1 MSDRDE
7 REALAYGLG
16 PERAS
21 TLPQLRCR
29 TEFSFRQAFGPVA
42 RVAEAAKAAGASAA
56 GIVDGSTWGHVRWA
70 KAAAKAGIKPLFG
83 TELTVPLPDGRKPQA
98 WALAED
104 TRGFYRFSTAL
115 RRRECDAAAILRE
128 SSGVIRFAGTGL
140 TDPELFDYIDLNP
153 SSPMEQRAA
162 VRLHKATGKPLVV
175 TSANSYPTRGD
186 YDAFVSIGGREATT
200 PQHLLTEQE
209 LRAHIRVLDD
219 NLWAQAVRNTH
230 EVAERCAGA
239 LPTAPIIQVAGDLR
253 ALAAAGKHRRLSLG
267 HLPAWPEHYEA
278 RLHRELEAIEAKDF
292 NSYFIVVSDLID
304 WAKQRM
310 LVGPGRGSSAG
321 SLLCYLL
328 GITEVDPIPHGLL
341 FERFIDL
348 TRKDLPDID
357 IDFSDVKR
365 EQCFDYLAD
374 KYGRS
379 NVARIG
385 NVNTLKPRSVMAE
398 VCKRFGIPDKERFDL
413 LNVLIEYSSGDSR
426 YGKGL
431 EDTLHNT
438 DTGRRFM
445 QKYPNAIVMSEVENH
460 AWHTGVHAAGV
471 IVCNVPVDEY
481 CTVGEDGVAHI
492 DKPDSEYLNLLKID
506 ALGLRTLGIIEDAGV
521 TTSDELY
528 ALKLDDPAVLEIFN
542 QRKYTGIFQF
552 EGQSQ
557 RTISAQVHVDDF
569 RTVDHLTALARPGPL
584 GGGATGKYIAR
595 KAGLEP
601 VTYTHPSLEE
611 LLGDTYGVVL
621 YQEQVM
627 RIVRDIGKFSWDET
641 TVIRKAMSGRKGKE
655 FFDQQGAK
663 FIAGAAQDGIDAAKA
678 QEIWNEI
685 CNFGAWGMNKSHT
698 CAYAVISYWCA
709 WMKAYHP
716 LEYAAAC
723 LRSAKDDDQTME
735 ILREMAREGVDYV
748 AFDPELS
755 EVNWAVR
762 EGQLMGGFTNLV
774 GFGPAK
780 AVAAVEARRLGKTDD
795 KLRARIAAA
804 HVKFSDLYP
813 ISHTYAAL
821 YADPEAHGCRAGSVI
836 YTADRLPETGSV
848 LFIGKIAKKEL
859 RDENET
865 VRVARRDGRRLT
877 GQTLFADFFLKDD
890 TGIPMICRIDRFSY
904 EPLGRIAM
912 ERLVAEQDVL
922 LVRGKKI
929 PNFGMIKIERIK
941 VLNRE
946 ELLQ

>member
-1 MSDRDE
+1 M
-7 REALAYGLG
+7 
-16 PERAS
+16 

-29 TEFSFRQAFGPVA
+29 TEFSFRQAFGPVP
-42 RVAEAAKAAGASAA
+42 RVAAAVKALGAPAA
-56 GIVDGSTWGHVRWA
+56 GIVDGGTWGHVRWA
-70 KAAAKAGIKPLFG
+70 KAAAAQGFKPLFG
-83 TELTVPLPDGRKPQA
+83 TEFSVTLPDGRKPQA

-104 TRGFYRFSTAL
+104 TRAFYRWSTAL
-115 RRRECDAAAILRE
+115 RQKDSDAVALLRE
-128 SSGVIRFAGTGL
+128 SKGVIRFAGAAL
-140 TDPELFDYIDLNP
+140 TDPDTFDYIDLNP
-153 SSPMEQRAA
+153 ASPIAQRVSLALA
-162 VRLHKATGKPLVV
+162 RNTGKPLVLS
-175 TSANSYPTRGD
+175 SANFYPQPSD
-186 YDAFVSIGGREATT
+186 YAAFMSIGGREATT
-200 PQHLLTEQE
+200 PQHILSDQE
-209 LRAHIRVLDD
+209 LRAALKILDD
-219 NLWAQAVRNTH
+219 DAWERAVRNTH

-239 LPTAPIIQVAGDLR
+239 LPTAPLIHVDGDLR
-253 ALAAAGKHRRLSLG
+253 ALAEEGRQRRLKLG
-267 HLPAWPEHYEA
+267 HLPAWPQEYED
-278 RLHRELEAIEAKDF
+278 RLQRELTAIEQKNF
-292 NSYFIVVSDLID
+292 ESYFIVVADLIA
-304 WAKQRM
+304 WAKERM

-357 IDFSDVKR
+357 IDFSDTKR
-365 EQCFDYLAD
+365 DQCFDYLAE
-374 KYGRS
+374 KYGRQC
-379 NVARIG
+379 VARIG

-431 EDTLHNT
+431 EDTLNNT
-438 DTGRRFM
+438 DIGRRFM
-445 QKYPNAIVMSEVENH
+445 ERNPKAVVMSEVENH

-471 IVCNVPVDEY
+471 IVCNVRVDEF
-481 CTVGEDGVAHI
+481 CTIGPDGVAQL

-506 ALGLRTLGIIEDAGV
+506 ALGLRTLGVIEDSGV
-521 TTSDELY
+521 TNADDLY
-528 ALKLDDPAVLEIFN
+528 ALKLDDPKVLDIFN

-557 RTISAQVHVDDF
+557 RSISAQVLVDSF

-595 KAGLEP
+595 KAGVES
-601 VTYTHPSLEE
+601 VTYTHPALEE
-611 LLGDTYGVVL
+611 LLADTYGVVL

-655 FFDQQGAK
+655 YFDQQGEK
-663 FIAGAAQDGIDAAKA
+663 FIAGAAQDNIDERTAKD
-678 QEIWNEI
+678 IWNEI

-735 ILREMAREGVDYV
+735 ILREMAREGVNYV
-748 AFDPELS
+748 AFDSDLS
-755 EVNWAVR
+755 DINWSVQD
-762 EGQLMGGFTNLV
+762 GKLVGGYMNLV

-780 AVAAVEARRLGKTDD
+780 AVAAVEARRLGKVDD
-795 KLRARIAAA
+795 KLQKRIAEA
-804 HVKFSDLYP
+804 HVKFNDLYP
-813 ISHTYAAL
+813 ISHNYAAW
-821 YADPEAHGCRAGSVI
+821 YADPVAHGCRIGSVI
-836 YTADRLPETGSV
+836 YTADKLPDGADV

-865 VRVARRDGRRLT
+865 VRVARRDGRKLS

-890 TGIPMICRIDRFSY
+890 TGIPIICRIDRFKY
-904 EPLGRIAM
+904 EPLGRVAM

-922 LVRGKKI
+922 LVRGRKI
-929 PNFGMIKIERIK
+929 PGFGMIKVERVK

-946 ELLQ
+946 EALSESTPGTTLVGQAA

>member
-1 MSDRDE
+1 MS
-7 REALAYGLG
+7 
-16 PERAS
+16 
-21 TLPQLRCR
+21 LPQLRCR
-29 TEFSFRQAFGPVA
+29 TEFSFRQAFGPVP
-42 RVAEAAKAAGASAA
+42 RVAAAVKALGAPAA
-56 GIVDGSTWGHVRWA
+56 GIVDGGTWGHVRWA
-70 KAAAKAGIKPLFG
+70 KAAAAQEFKPLFG
-83 TELTVPLPDGRKPQA
+83 TEFAVAMPDGRKPLA

-104 TRGFYRFSTAL
+104 TKGFYRWSTAL
-115 RRRECDAAAILRE
+115 RKPGVDPQQLLREC
-128 SSGVIRFAGTGL
+128 SGVVRFAGEAL
-140 TDPELFDYIDLNP
+140 TDPDTFDYIDLNP
-153 SSPMEQRAA
+153 TSPLAQRAA
-162 VRLHKATGKPLVV
+162 LRLHKATGKPLVV
-175 TSANSYPTRGD
+175 TSDNAYPRPED
-186 YDAFVSIGGREATT
+186 YAPFMAIGGRDAATA
-200 PQHLLTEQE
+200 QHILTEQE
-209 LRAHIRVLDD
+209 LRQKLRVLDD
-219 NLWAQAVRNTH
+219 AAWAQAVKNTH

-253 ALAAAGKHRRLSLG
+253 ALAEEGRQRRLRLG
-267 HLPAWPEHYEA
+267 HLPDWPQLYED
-278 RLHRELEAIEAKDF
+278 RLQRELAAIEQKNF
-292 NSYFIVVSDLID
+292 QSYFIVVSDLID

-365 EQCFDYLAD
+365 DQCFEYLAD
-374 KYGRS
+374 KYGHH

-431 EDTLHNT
+431 EDTLNNT

-445 QKYPNAIVMSEVENH
+445 ERNPKAVVMSEVENH

-481 CTVGEDGVAHI
+481 CTVGPDGVAHI

-506 ALGLRTLGIIEDAGV
+506 ALGLRTLGIIEDTGCV
-521 TTSDELY
+521 TAEQLY
-528 ALKLDDPAVLEIFN
+528 ALKLDDPKVLEVFN
-542 QRKYTGIFQF
+542 QKKYTGIFQF

-557 RTISAQVHVDDF
+557 RTISAQVHVDNF

-595 KAGLEP
+595 KAGQEP
-601 VTYTHPSLEE
+601 VTYTHPALEE
-611 LLGDTYGVVL
+611 LLHDTYGVVL

-655 FFDQQGAK
+655 FFDRQGEK
-663 FIAGAAQDGIDAAKA
+663 FIQGAAQDGIDEATAHD
-678 QEIWNEI
+678 IWNEI

-735 ILREMAREGVDYV
+735 ILREMAAEGVEYT

-755 EVNWAVR
+755 EVNWAVKDGR
-762 EGQLMGGFTNLV
+762 LVGGFMNLV

-780 AVAAVEARRLGKTDD
+780 AVAAVEARRLGTTDD
-795 KLRARIAAA
+795 KLRKRIAEA

-813 ISHTYAAL
+813 ISRTYADW
-821 YADPEAHGCRAGSVI
+821 YADPVAHGCRIGSRI
-836 YTADRLPETGSV
+836 YTADKLPDGADV

-865 VRVARRDGRRLT
+865 VRVARRDGKKLS

-890 TGIPMICRIDRFSY
+890 TGIPIICRIDRFKY

-922 LVRGKKI
+922 LVRGRKI
-929 PNFGMIKIERIK
+929 PNFAMIKVERVK

-946 ELLQ
+946 EPLNESTTRTTAVGQAA

>member
-1 MSDRDE
+1 M
-7 REALAYGLG
+7 
-16 PERAS
+16 
-21 TLPQLRCR
+21 TIPQLRVR
-29 TEFSFRQAFGPVA
+29 TEFSFRQTFGPVA
-42 RVAEAAKAAGASAA
+42 RVAAAIKALGAPAA
-56 GIVDGSTWGHVRWA
+56 GIVDGGTWGHVRWA
-70 KAAAKAGIKPLFG
+70 KAAAAQEFKPLFG
-83 TELTVPLPDGRKPQA
+83 TEFSVTLPDGRKPQA

-104 TRGFYRFSTAL
+104 TRAFYRFSTAL
-115 RRRECDAAAILRE
+115 RAKDSDPLALLRE
-128 SSGVIRFAGTGL
+128 NKGVVRFAGAAL
-140 TDPELFDYIDLNP
+140 TDPDTFDYVDINP
-153 SSPMEQRAA
+153 ASPVTQRFALA
-162 VRLHKATGKPLVV
+162 LARRTGKPLVLS
-175 TSANSYPTRGD
+175 SANFYPQPTD
-186 YDAFVSIGGREATT
+186 YAAFMSIGGREATT
-200 PQHLLTEQE
+200 PQHILSEQE
-209 LRAHIRVLDD
+209 LRAALRVLDD
-219 NLWAQAVRNTH
+219 DAWAAAVRNTH

-239 LPTAPIIQVAGDLR
+239 LPTAPIIHVEGDLR
-253 ALAAAGKHRRLSLG
+253 ALAEVGRQRRLALG
-267 HLPAWPEHYEA
+267 HLSSWPQEYED
-278 RLHRELEAIEAKDF
+278 RLQRELTAIEAKAF
-292 NSYFIVVSDLID
+292 ESYFIVVADLIA
-304 WAKQRM
+304 WAKERM

-365 EQCFDYLAD
+365 DECFDYLAA

-379 NVARIG
+379 CVARIG

-398 VCKRFGIPDKERFDL
+398 VCKRFGIPDKERFEL

-431 EDTLHNT
+431 EDTLNNT
-438 DTGRRFM
+438 DIGRRFM
-445 QKYPNAIVMSEVENH
+445 ERNPKAVVMSEVENH

-471 IVCNVPVDEY
+471 IVCNVPVDEF
-481 CTVGEDGVAHI
+481 CTIGPDGVAQL

-506 ALGLRTLGIIEDAGV
+506 ALGLRTLGIIEDTHCV
-521 TTSDELY
+521 TAEELY
-528 ALKLDDPAVLEIFN
+528 GLKLDDPKVLEVFN

-595 KAGLEP
+595 KAGQEP
-601 VTYTHPSLEE
+601 VTYTHPALEE
-611 LLGDTYGVVL
+611 LLADTYGVVL

-655 FFDQQGAK
+655 YFDQQGAK
-663 FIAGAAQDGIDAAKA
+663 FIAGAAQDNIDGETA
-678 QEIWNEI
+678 QDIWNEI

-735 ILREMAREGVDYV
+735 ILREMAREGVDYTP
-748 AFDPELS
+748 FDPDLS
-755 EVNWAVR
+755 DINWSVQNGR
-762 EGQLMGGFTNLV
+762 LIGGYMNLV

-795 KLRARIAAA
+795 KLRQRIAEA

-813 ISHTYAAL
+813 ISHNYAAW
-821 YADPEAHGCRAGSVI
+821 YKDPVAHGCRVGSVI
-836 YTADRLPETGSV
+836 YTADKLPDGADV

-865 VRVARRDGRRLT
+865 VRVARRDGRKLS

-890 TGIPMICRIDRFSY
+890 TGIPIICRVDRFKY

-941 VLNRE
+941 VLNRQE
-946 ELLQ
+946 DLSESTPRTTLVGSSA

>member
-1 MSDRDE
+1 MN
-7 REALAYGLG
+7 AG
-16 PERAS
+16 
-21 TLPQLRCR
+21 LPQLRVR
-29 TEFSFRQAFGPVA
+29 TEFTFRQAFGPVA
-42 RVAEAAKAAGASAA
+42 RVAAAVQSLGAPAA

-70 KAAAKAGIKPLFG
+70 KAAAAHGFKPLFG
-83 TELTVPLPDGRKPQA
+83 TELTVAFPDGRKPQA

-104 TRGFYRFSTAL
+104 TRAFYRFSTAL
-115 RRRECDAAAILRE
+115 RRPEADVVGLLHEAR
-128 SSGVIRFAGTGL
+128 GVVRFAGDAL
-140 TDPELFDYIDLNP
+140 TDPDTFDYIDLNP
-153 SSPMEQRAA
+153 ASPLAQRSA
-162 VRLHKATGKPLVV
+162 VALHKRTNKPLVL
-175 TSANSYPTRGD
+175 TSANSYPRPED
-186 YDAFVSIGGREATT
+186 YAAFMAIGGREATT
-200 PQHLLTEQE
+200 PQHLLSEQE
-209 LRAHIRVLDD
+209 LRRHVRVLDD
-219 NLWAQAVRNTH
+219 AAWAQAVKNTH

-239 LPTAPIIQVAGDLR
+239 LLTAPIIHIAGESAFR
-253 ALAAAGKHRRLSLG
+253 TLAEEGRQRRLRLG
-267 HLPAWPEHYEA
+267 HLSAWTQEYED
-278 RLHRELEAIEAKDF
+278 RLQRELAAIEQKHF
-292 NSYFIVVSDLID
+292 ESYFIVVSDLID
-304 WAKQRM
+304 WAKARM

-357 IDFSDVKR
+357 IDFSDTKR
-365 EQCFDYLAD
+365 DQCFDYLAA
-374 KYGRS
+374 KYGREC
-379 NVARIG
+379 VARIG

-431 EDTLHNT
+431 EDTLNNT
-438 DTGRRFM
+438 DTGKKFM
-445 QKYPNAIVMSEVENH
+445 ARHPKAVVMSEVENH

-471 IVCNVPVDEY
+471 IVCNVRVDEF
-481 CTVGEDGVAHI
+481 CTVGADGVAHI

-506 ALGLRTLGIIEDAGV
+506 ALGLRTLGVIEDSGV
-521 TTSDELY
+521 VTARELY
-528 ALKLDDPAVLEIFN
+528 ALKLDDPKVLDIFN

-595 KAGLEP
+595 KAGQEP
-601 VTYTHPSLEE
+601 VTYTHPALEE
-611 LLGDTYGVVL
+611 LLHDTYGVVL

-655 FFDQQGAK
+655 FFDRQGEK
-663 FIAGAAQDGIDAAKA
+663 FIAGAAQDGIDPRTA

-723 LRSAKDDDQTME
+723 LRSAKDDDQTVE
-735 ILREMAREGVDYV
+735 ILREMAHEGVNYTP
-748 AFDPELS
+748 FDPELS
-755 EVNWAVR
+755 DVNWSVR
-762 EGQLMGGFTNLV
+762 EGRLLGGYMNLV

-780 AVAAVEARRLGKTDD
+780 AVAAVEARRLGRVDA
-795 KLRARIAAA
+795 KLRDRIAAA
-804 HVKFSDLYP
+804 HVKFADLYP
-813 ISHTYAAL
+813 ITRTYAAW
-821 YADPEAHGCRAGSVI
+821 YADPEAHGCRVGSEI
-836 YTADRLPETGSV
+836 YTADKLPDGV
-848 LFIGKIAKKEL
+848 DILFIGKLAKKEL

-865 VRVARRDGRRLT
+865 VRVARREGRRLQ

-890 TGIPMICRIDRFSY
+890 TGIPIICRVDRFKY
-904 EPLGRIAM
+904 EPLGRVAM
-912 ERLVAEQDVL
+912 ERLVAEQDVV

-929 PNFGMIKIERIK
+929 PNFGMIKVERMK
-941 VLNRE
+941 VLNRQE
-946 ELLQ
+946 TLNESTPGTALVGQAA

>member
-1 MSDRDE
+1 M
-7 REALAYGLG
+7 
-16 PERAS
+16 

-29 TEFSFRQAFGPVA
+29 TEFSFRQAFGPVP
-42 RVAEAAKAAGASAA
+42 RVAAAVQSLGAPAA

-70 KAAAKAGIKPLFG
+70 KAAEKAGFKPLFG

-104 TRGFYRFSTAL
+104 TRAFYRWSTAL
-115 RRRECDAAAILRE
+115 RAKDADPLALLRAAPGVVRF
-128 SSGVIRFAGTGL
+128 SGPGL
-140 TDPELFDYIDLNP
+140 TDPDLFDYVDLNP
-153 SSPMEQRAA
+153 NSPVEQRAA
-162 VRLHKATGKPLVV
+162 IALARRTGKPLVI
-175 TSANSYPTRGD
+175 TSANSYPRRED
-186 YDAFVSIGGREATT
+186 YDAFMAIGGREATT
-200 PQHLLTEQE
+200 PQWLLTEAE
-209 LRAHIRVLDD
+209 LRQHIRGLDEAA
-219 NLWAQAVRNTH
+219 WAQAVRNTH

-239 LPTAPIIQVAGDLR
+239 LPTAPIIRVAGDLR
-253 ALAAAGKHRRLSLG
+253 ALAEEGRLRRLALG
-267 HLPAWPEHYEA
+267 HLPDWPEHYAA
-278 RLHRELEAIEAKDF
+278 RLERELVAIEQKAF
-292 NSYFIVVSDLID
+292 ESYFIVVADLIA

-365 EQCFDYLAD
+365 DQVFDYLAD
-374 KYGRS
+374 KYGR
-379 NVARIG
+379 NCVARIG

-398 VCKRFGIPDKERFDL
+398 VCKRFGIPDKDRFDL

-431 EDTLHNT
+431 EDTLNNT
-438 DTGRRFM
+438 DTGKKFM
-445 QKYPNAIVMSEVENH
+445 QRYPKAVIMSEVENH

-471 IVCNVPVDEY
+471 IVCNVPVDEF
-481 CTVGEDGVAHI
+481 CTIGPDGVAHI

-506 ALGLRTLGIIEDAGV
+506 ALGLRTLGVIEDSGV
-521 TTSDELY
+521 VTAEQLY
-528 ALKLDDPAVLEIFN
+528 ALKLDDPAVLDVFN

-557 RTISAQVHVDDF
+557 RTISAQVHVDNF

-595 KAGLEP
+595 KAGQEP
-601 VTYTHPSLEE
+601 VEFTHPALEE
-611 LLGDTYGVVL
+611 LLADTYGVVL

-627 RIVRDIGKFSWDET
+627 RIVRDLGKFSWDET

-663 FIAGAAQDGIDAAKA
+663 FIAGAAQDGIDEGTAH
-678 QEIWNEI
+678 EIWNEI

-735 ILREMAREGVDYV
+735 ILREMAAEGIEYV

-755 EVNWAVR
+755 DVNWAVR
-762 EGQLMGGFTNLV
+762 EGRLVGGYLNLV

-780 AVAAVEARRLGKTDD
+780 AVAAVEARRLGKVDD
-795 KLRARIAAA
+795 KLKKRIAEA
-804 HVKFSDLYP
+804 HVKFGDLYP
-813 ISHTYAAL
+813 ISRQYADW
-821 YADPEAHGCRAGSVI
+821 YADPVAHGCRVGSVI
-836 YTADRLPETGSV
+836 YKADAMPDRGDI
-848 LFIGKIAKKEL
+848 LFIGKVVKKEL

-877 GQTLFADFFLKDD
+877 GPTIFADFFCKDD
-890 TGIPMICRIDRFSY
+890 TGIPIICRVDRKDF

-912 ERLVAEQDVL
+912 ERLVAEQDVI
-922 LVRGKKI
+922 LVRGRKI
-929 PNFGMIKIERIK
+929 PNFGMIKVERMK

-946 ELLQ
+946 ESLREEA

>member
-1 MSDRDE
+1 M
-7 REALAYGLG
+7 
-16 PERAS
+16 
-21 TLPQLRCR
+21 TFPQLRVR
-29 TEFSFRQAFGPVA
+29 TEFSFRAAFGPVP
-42 RVAEAAKAAGASAA
+42 RVAAAVAELGAPAA
-56 GIVDGSTWGHVRWA
+56 GIVDGGTWGHVRWA
-70 KAAAKAGIKPLFG
+70 KAASAAGFKPLFG
-83 TELTVPLPDGRKPQA
+83 TEFAVPSPDGRKPQA

-104 TRGFYRFSTAL
+104 TRAFYRWSTAL
-115 RRRECDAAAILRE
+115 RRPDADPTELLRGLTGVVRF
-128 SSGVIRFAGTGL
+128 SGDAL
-140 TDPELFDYIDLNP
+140 TDPETFDYIDLNP
-153 SSPMEQRAA
+153 TSPLAQRAA
-162 VRLHKATGKPLVV
+162 MRLHKATGKPLVV
-175 TSANSYPTRGD
+175 TSDNFYPRRTD
-186 YDAFVSIGGREATT
+186 YAPFMSIGGRESTT
-200 PQHLLTEQE
+200 PQHLLNEQE
-209 LRAHIRVLDD
+209 LRQHIRVLDD
-219 NLWAQAVRNTH
+219 AAWAQAIKNTH

-239 LPTAPIIQVAGDLR
+239 LLTAPIIHVDGDLR
-253 ALAAAGKHRRLSLG
+253 ALAEAGRVRRLSLG
-267 HLPAWPEHYEA
+267 HLPAWPQEYED
-278 RLHRELEAIEAKDF
+278 RLQRELAAIEAKKF
-292 NSYFIVVSDLID
+292 ESYFIVVGDLIE
-304 WAKQRM
+304 WAKHRM

-357 IDFSDVKR
+357 IDFSDTKR
-365 EQCFDYLAD
+365 DQCFDYLAN
-374 KYGRS
+374 KYGR
-379 NVARIG
+379 NCVARIG

-431 EDTLHNT
+431 EDTLNNT
-438 DTGRRFM
+438 DTGKKFM
-445 QKYPNAIVMSEVENH
+445 ARNPKAVVMSEVENH

-471 IVCNVPVDEY
+471 IVCNVPVNEF
-481 CTVGEDGVAHI
+481 CTIGFDGVAHI

-506 ALGLRTLGIIEDAGV
+506 ALGLRTLGVIEDSGV
-521 TTSDELY
+521 VTAEQLY
-528 ALKLDDPAVLEIFN
+528 ALKLDDPKVLEIFN

-601 VTYTHPSLEE
+601 VTYTHPALEE
-611 LLGDTYGVVL
+611 LLADTYGVVL

-655 FFDQQGAK
+655 FFDRQGEK
-663 FIAGAAQDGIDAAKA
+663 FIAGAAEDSIDDRTAHD
-678 QEIWNEI
+678 IWNEI

-735 ILREMAREGVDYV
+735 ILREMAAEGVEYT

-755 EVNWAVR
+755 DINWAVKDGR
-762 EGQLMGGFTNLV
+762 LVGGYLNLV

-780 AVAAVEARRLGKTDD
+780 AVAAVEARRLGTTDD
-795 KLRARIAAA
+795 KLRARIAEA

-813 ISHTYAAL
+813 ISRTYAGW
-821 YADPEAHGCRAGSVI
+821 YEDPVGHGCRVGSKI
-836 YTADRLPETGSV
+836 YTADKLPDGGDV

-865 VRVARRDGRRLT
+865 VRVARRDGRKLT

-890 TGIPMICRIDRFSY
+890 TGIPIICRIDRFKY

-922 LVRGKKI
+922 LVRGRKI
-929 PNFGMIKIERIK
+929 PNFAMIKVERVK
-941 VLNRE
+941 VLNRQE
-946 ELLQ
+946 ALSESTPGTTLVGSAA

>member
-1 MSDRDE
+1 MI
-7 REALAYGLG
+7 
-16 PERAS
+16 
-21 TLPQLRCR
+21 PQLRCR
-29 TEFSFRQAFGPVA
+29 TEFTFRQAFGPVN
-42 RVAEAAKAAGASAA
+42 RVAEAVKDVGATAA

-70 KAAAKAGIKPLFG
+70 KAAAAAGFKPLFG
-83 TELTVPLPDGRKPQA
+83 TEFAVPLPDGRKPQA

-104 TRGFYRFSTAL
+104 TKAFYRFSTAL
-115 RRRECDAAAILRE
+115 RQKEANPVALLSE
-128 SSGVIRFAGTGL
+128 HSGIIRFAGAGL

-153 SSPMEQRAA
+153 ASPVMQRAA
-162 VRLHKATGKPLVV
+162 LMLHKRTGKPLVV
-175 TSANSYPTRGD
+175 TSANFYPKVSD
-186 YDAFVSIGGREATT
+186 YAAFMSIGGRESTT
-200 PQHLLTEQE
+200 PQHVLTDEE
-209 LRAHIRVLDD
+209 LRKHLRILDD
-219 NLWAQAVRNTH
+219 AAWERAVNNTH

-239 LPTAPIIQVAGDLR
+239 LPTAPIIHVDGDLR
-253 ALAAAGKHRRLSLG
+253 ALAEGGRQRRLQLG
-267 HLPAWPEHYEA
+267 HLPEWPQLYED
-278 RLHRELEAIEAKDF
+278 RLQRELSAIEAKQF
-292 NSYFIVVSDLID
+292 ESYFIVVSDLVN
-304 WAKQRM
+304 WAKERM

-357 IDFSDVKR
+357 IDFSDTKR
-365 EQCFDYLAD
+365 DLCFDYLAD
-374 KYGRS
+374 KYGR
-379 NVARIG
+379 NCVARIG
-385 NVNTLKPRSVMAE
+385 NVNTLKPRSVLAE
-398 VCKRFGIPDKERFDL
+398 VCKRFGIPDKERFEL

-438 DTGRRFM
+438 DIGRRFM
-445 QKYPNAIVMSEVENH
+445 ERNPKAVVMGEVENH

-471 IVCNVPVDEY
+471 IVCNVPVDEF
-481 CTVGEDGVAHI
+481 CTIGPDGVAHI

-506 ALGLRTLGIIEDAGV
+506 ALGLRTLGVIEDSGV
-521 TTSDELY
+521 VTAEALY

-542 QRKYTGIFQF
+542 QKKFTGIFQF

-557 RTISAQVHVDDF
+557 RTISAQVYVDSF

-584 GGGATGKYIAR
+584 GGGATGKYISR
-595 KAGLEP
+595 KAGLEE
-601 VTYTHPSLEE
+601 VSYTHPALEG
-611 LLGDTYGVVL
+611 LLQDTYGVVL

-655 FFDQQGAK
+655 FFDRQGEK
-663 FIAGAAQDGIDAAKA
+663 FIAGAAEDNIDKRTAAD
-678 QEIWNEI
+678 IWNEI

-735 ILREMAREGVDYV
+735 ILREMAAEGVSYTP
-748 AFDPELS
+748 FDAELS
-755 EVNWAVR
+755 DINWSVQD
-762 EGQLMGGFTNLV
+762 GKLVGGFLNLV
-774 GFGPAK
+774 GFGPSK
-780 AVAAVEARRLGKTDD
+780 AVAAVEARRLGAVDD
-795 KLRARIAAA
+795 KLRKRIDEA

-813 ISHTYAAL
+813 ISRTYADW
-821 YADPEAHGCRAGSVI
+821 YADPVAHGCRVGSKI
-836 YTADRLPETGSV
+836 YTADELPYSGNV

-865 VRVARRDGRRLT
+865 VRVARRDGKRLD

-890 TGIPMICRIDRFSY
+890 TGIPIICRINRFNY

-912 ERLVAEQDVL
+912 ERLVADQDVL
-922 LVRGKKI
+922 LIRGRRV
-929 PNFGMIKIERIK
+929 PNFNMIQIERVK

-946 ELLQ
+946 ESLSETSRAKVVGQTA

>member
-1 MSDRDE
+1 M
-7 REALAYGLG
+7 
-16 PERAS
+16 
-21 TLPQLRCR
+21 TIPQLRCR
-29 TEFSFRQAFGPVA
+29 TEFTFRQTFGPVP
-42 RVAEAAKAAGASAA
+42 RVAAAIKELGAPAA
-56 GIVDGSTWGHVRWA
+56 GIVDGGTWGHVRWA
-70 KAAAKAGIKPLFG
+70 KAAAAQGFKPLFG
-83 TELTVPLPDGRKPQA
+83 TEFSVTLPDGRKPQA

-104 TRGFYRFSTAL
+104 TRAFYRFSTAL
-115 RRRECDAAAILRE
+115 RAKDSDPLALLRE
-128 SSGVIRFAGTGL
+128 SKGVIRFAGAAL
-140 TDPELFDYIDLNP
+140 TDPDTFDYIDINP
-153 SSPMEQRAA
+153 ASPVAQRFALA
-162 VRLHKATGKPLVV
+162 LARRTGKPLVLS
-175 TSANSYPTRGD
+175 SANFYPQPTD
-186 YDAFVSIGGREATT
+186 YAAFMSIGGREATT
-200 PQHLLTEQE
+200 PQHILSEQE
-209 LRAHIRVLDD
+209 LRAALRILDD
-219 NLWAQAVRNTH
+219 DAWKQAVRNTH

-239 LPTAPIIQVAGDLR
+239 LPTAPLIHVDGDLR
-253 ALAAAGKHRRLSLG
+253 ALAEEGRRNRLSLG
-267 HLPAWPEHYEA
+267 HLASWPQEYED
-278 RLHRELEAIEAKDF
+278 RLQRELSAIEAKNF
-292 NSYFIVVSDLID
+292 ESYFIVVADLIA
-304 WAKQRM
+304 WAKERM

-357 IDFSDVKR
+357 IDFSDTKR
-365 EQCFDYLAD
+365 DQCFDYLAE
-374 KYGRS
+374 KYGR
-379 NVARIG
+379 NCVARIG

-398 VCKRFGIPDKERFDL
+398 VCKRFGIPDKERFEL

-431 EDTLHNT
+431 EDTLNNT
-438 DTGRRFM
+438 DIGRRFM
-445 QKYPNAIVMSEVENH
+445 GRNPKAVVMSEVENH

-481 CTVGEDGVAHI
+481 CTVGADGVAHI

-506 ALGLRTLGIIEDAGV
+506 ALGLRTLGIIEDTHCV
-521 TTSDELY
+521 TAEELY
-528 ALKLDDPAVLEIFN
+528 GLKLDDPKVLEVFN

-557 RTISAQVHVDDF
+557 RTISAQVHVDNF
-569 RTVDHLTALARPGPL
+569 KTVDHLTALARPGPL

-595 KAGLEP
+595 KAGQEP
-601 VTYTHPSLEE
+601 VTYTHPALEE
-611 LLGDTYGVVL
+611 LLADTYGVVL

-655 FFDQQGAK
+655 YFDQQGAK
-663 FIAGAAQDGIDAAKA
+663 FIAGAAQDKIDGEVA
-678 QEIWNEI
+678 QDIWNEI

-735 ILREMAREGVDYV
+735 ILREMAREGVEYT
-748 AFDPELS
+748 AFDPDLS
-755 EVNWAVR
+755 DINWSVQNGR
-762 EGQLMGGFTNLV
+762 LIGGYMNLV

-780 AVAAVEARRLGKTDD
+780 AVAAVEARRLGTTDD
-795 KLRARIAAA
+795 KLRQRIKEA
-804 HVKFSDLYP
+804 HIKFSDLYP
-813 ISHTYAAL
+813 ISHAYADW
-821 YADPEAHGCRAGSVI
+821 YADPVGHGCRVGSVI
-836 YTADRLPETGSV
+836 YTADKLPDGGDV
-848 LFIGKIAKKEL
+848 LFIGKISKKEL

-865 VRVARRDGRRLT
+865 VRVARRDGRKLT
-877 GQTLFADFFLKDD
+877 GQTLFSDFFLKDD
-890 TGIPMICRIDRFSY
+890 TGIPIICRVDRFKY

-929 PNFGMIKIERIK
+929 PNFGMIKVERIK
-941 VLNRE
+941 VLNRQE
-946 ELLQ
+946 DLSESTPRTTLVGSPA

>member
-1 MSDRDE
+1 MS
-7 REALAYGLG
+7 
-16 PERAS
+16 
-21 TLPQLRCR
+21 LPQLRCR
-29 TEFSFRQAFGPVA
+29 TEFSFRQAFGPVP
-42 RVAEAAKAAGASAA
+42 RVAAAVKELGAPAA

-70 KAAAKAGIKPLFG
+70 KAAANHGFKPLFG
-83 TELTVPLPDGRKPQA
+83 TELTVAFPDGRKPQA

-104 TRGFYRFSTAL
+104 AQGFYKFSTAL
-115 RRRECDAAAILRE
+115 RQPDADAQGLLR
-128 SSGVIRFAGTGL
+128 SCRGVVRFAGEAL
-140 TDPELFDYIDLNP
+140 TDPDTFDYVDVNP
-153 SSPMEQRAA
+153 ASPMAQRAA
-162 VRLHKATGKPLVV
+162 LALHRRTGKPLVV
-175 TSANSYPTRGD
+175 TSANSFPRLAD
-186 YDAFVSIGGREATT
+186 RAAALAIGVREAAT
-200 PQHLLTEQE
+200 PQHLLSERE
-209 LRAHIRVLDD
+209 LRKALRVLDD
-219 NLWAQAVRNTH
+219 ATWARAVQSTH
-230 EVAERCAGA
+230 EAAERCTGA
-239 LPTAPIIQVAGDLR
+239 LRTAPIIQVPGDLR
-253 ALAAAGKHRRLSLG
+253 ALAERGRLSRLQLG
-267 HLPAWPEHYEA
+267 HLPAWPQNYED
-278 RLHRELEAIEAKDF
+278 RLQRELAAIEAKAF
-292 NSYFIVVSDLID
+292 QSYFIVVADLIS

-357 IDFSDVKR
+357 IDFSDTKR
-365 EQCFDYLAD
+365 EQCFDYLAA

-379 NVARIG
+379 CVARIG

-398 VCKRFGIPDKERFDL
+398 VCKRFGIPDKDRFEL

-431 EDTLHNT
+431 EDTLNNT
-438 DTGRRFM
+438 DTGKKFM
-445 QKYPNAIVMSEVENH
+445 ARHPKAAVMSEVENH

-481 CTVGEDGVAHI
+481 CTVGADGVAHI

-506 ALGLRTLGIIEDAGV
+506 ALGLRTLGVIEDSGV
-521 TTSDELY
+521 VTAEQLY
-528 ALKLDDPAVLEIFN
+528 ALKLDDPKVLDIFN

-557 RTISAQVHVDDF
+557 RTISAQVLVDDF

-595 KAGLEP
+595 KAGQEP
-601 VTYTHPSLEE
+601 VTYTHSSLQE

-655 FFDQQGAK
+655 YFDQQGAK
-663 FIAGAAQDGIDAAKA
+663 FIAGAAQDGIDSGTAH
-678 QEIWNEI
+678 EIWNEI

-735 ILREMAREGVDYV
+735 ILREMAAEGVEYT
-748 AFDPELS
+748 AFDADAS
-755 EVNWAVR
+755 DINWSVKGGR
-762 EGQLMGGFTNLV
+762 LVGGFMNLV

-780 AVAAVEARRLGKTDD
+780 AVAAVEARRLGRVDD
-795 KLRARIAAA
+795 KLRKRIAEA

-813 ISHTYAAL
+813 ISRTYAAW
-821 YADPEAHGCRAGSVI
+821 YADPVGHGCRVGSKI
-836 YTADRLPETGSV
+836 YAADKLPEGGDV

-865 VRVARRDGRRLT
+865 VRVARRDGKRLS

-890 TGIPMICRIDRFSY
+890 TGIPIICRVDRFKY
-904 EPLGRIAM
+904 EPLGRVAM

-929 PNFGMIKIERIK
+929 PNFGMIKVERLK
-941 VLNRE
+941 VLNRLE
-946 ELLQ
+946 QLNESTPGTAIVG

>member
-1 MSDRDE
+1 M
-7 REALAYGLG
+7 
-16 PERAS
+16 
-21 TLPQLRCR
+21 TFPQLRVR
-29 TEFSFRQAFGPVA
+29 TEFSFRQAFGPVP
-42 RVAEAAKAAGASAA
+42 RVAAAVQALGAPAA
-56 GIVDGSTWGHVRWA
+56 GIVDGGTWGHVRWA
-70 KAAAKAGIKPLFG
+70 KAAAAQGFKPLFG
-83 TELTVPLPDGRKPQA
+83 TEFAVTMADGRKPLA

-104 TRGFYRFSTAL
+104 TKGFYRWSTAL
-115 RRRECDAAAILRE
+115 RKRDADPQQLLRE
-128 SSGVIRFAGTGL
+128 ATGVLRFAGEAL
-140 TDPELFDYIDLNP
+140 TDPDTFDYIDLNP
-153 SSPMEQRAA
+153 TSPLAQRAA
-162 VRLHKATGKPLVV
+162 MRLHAATGKPLVV
-175 TSANSYPTRGD
+175 TSDNLYPRPED
-186 YDAFVSIGGREATT
+186 YAAFMAIGGRDAATA
-200 PQHLLTEQE
+200 QHILTEQE
-209 LRAHIRVLDD
+209 LRRKVRVLDD
-219 NLWAQAVRNTH
+219 AAWAQAIKNTH

-239 LPTAPIIQVAGDLR
+239 LPTAPIIQVEGDLR
-253 ALAAAGKHRRLSLG
+253 ALAEEGRQRRLRLG
-267 HLPAWPEHYEA
+267 HLPAWPQLYED
-278 RLHRELEAIEAKDF
+278 RLQRELTAIEQKNF
-292 NSYFIVVSDLID
+292 QSYFIVVSDLID

-365 EQCFDYLAD
+365 DQCFEYLAD
-374 KYGRS
+374 KYGHH

-431 EDTLHNT
+431 EDTLNNT

-445 QKYPNAIVMSEVENH
+445 ERNPKAVVMSEVENH

-471 IVCNVPVDEY
+471 IVCNVAVDEY
-481 CTVGEDGVAHI
+481 CTVGADGVAQI

-506 ALGLRTLGIIEDAGV
+506 ALGLRTLGIIEDSGV
-521 TTSDELY
+521 TTADDLY
-528 ALKLDDPAVLEIFN
+528 ALKLDDPRVLDIFN

-557 RTISAQVHVDDF
+557 RTISAQVAVDDF

-601 VTYTHPSLEE
+601 VTYTHPALEQ
-611 LLGDTYGVVL
+611 LLADTYGVVL

-655 FFDQQGAK
+655 FFDRQGEK
-663 FIAGAAQDGIDAAKA
+663 FIAGAAQDGIDERTAHD
-678 QEIWNEI
+678 IWAEI

-723 LRSAKDDDQTME
+723 LRSAKDDDQTVE
-735 ILREMAREGVDYV
+735 ILREMVAEGVAYV
-748 AFDPELS
+748 PFDPELS
-755 EVNWAVR
+755 DVNWSVQD
-762 EGQLMGGFTNLV
+762 GKLVGGYLNLV

-780 AVAAVEARRLGKTDD
+780 AVAAVEARRLGTTDA
-795 KLRARIAAA
+795 KLQARIAAA
-804 HVKFSDLYP
+804 VVKFSDLYP
-813 ISHTYAAL
+813 ITRAYAAL
-821 YADPEAHGCRAGSVI
+821 YNDPEAHGCRAGSIV
-836 YTADRLPETGSV
+836 YTADRLPDGADV
-848 LFIGKIAKKEL
+848 LYIGRIAKKEL

-865 VRVARRDGRRLT
+865 VRVARRNGKQLK
-877 GQTLFADFFLKDD
+877 GQTLFADFFMKDD
-890 TGIPMICRIDRFSY
+890 TGIPIICRIDRFRY

-922 LVRGKKI
+922 LVRGRKI
-929 PNFGMIKIERIK
+929 PGFGMIKVERLR
-941 VLNRE
+941 VLNRQE
-946 ELLQ
+946 ALNEQTS

>member
-1 MSDRDE
+1 M
-7 REALAYGLG
+7 
-16 PERAS
+16 
-21 TLPQLRCR
+21 TMPQLRCR
-29 TEFSFRQAFGPVA
+29 TEFSFRQAFGPVP
-42 RVAEAAKAAGASAA
+42 RVAAAVRALESTAA

-70 KAAAKAGIKPLFG
+70 KAAANAGFKPLFG

-98 WALAED
+98 WALAEE
-104 TRGFYRFSTAL
+104 TRGFYKFSTAL
-115 RRRECDAAAILRE
+115 RRPEADAAELLR
-128 SSGVIRFAGTGL
+128 SCKGVVRFAGEAL
-140 TDPELFDYIDLNP
+140 TDPDTFDYVDLNP
-153 SSPMEQRAA
+153 ASPVAQRAA
-162 VRLHKATGKPLVV
+162 LALHRRTGKPLVV
-175 TSANSYPTRGD
+175 TSANSFPARA
-186 YDAFVSIGGREATT
+186 DAAAAVAIGVREAVT
-200 PQHLLTEQE
+200 PQHLLSEQE
-209 LRAHIRVLDD
+209 LRRAMRVLDD
-219 NLWAQAVRNTH
+219 AAWAQAVKNTH

-239 LPTAPIIQVAGDLR
+239 LPTAPIIQVPGDLR
-253 ALAAAGKHRRLSLG
+253 ALAEEGRQRRLRLG
-267 HLPAWPEHYEA
+267 HLAAWPQSYED
-278 RLHRELEAIEAKDF
+278 RLQRELTAIEAKAF
-292 NSYFIVVSDLID
+292 QSYFIVVADLIA

-365 EQCFDYLAD
+365 DECFEYLAD

-379 NVARIG
+379 CVARIG

-431 EDTLHNT
+431 EDTLNNT
-438 DTGRRFM
+438 DTGRKFLARNP
-445 QKYPNAIVMSEVENH
+445 KAAVMSEVENH

-471 IVCNVPVDEY
+471 IVCNVAVDEF
-481 CTVGEDGVAHI
+481 CTVGADGVAHI

-506 ALGLRTLGIIEDAGV
+506 ALGLRTLGVIEDSGV
-521 TTSDELY
+521 VTAEALY
-528 ALKLDDPAVLEIFN
+528 GLKLDDPAVLDIFN

-595 KAGLEP
+595 KAGQEP
-601 VTYTHPSLEE
+601 VSYTHPALEE
-611 LLGDTYGVVL
+611 LLADTFGVVL

-655 FFDQQGAK
+655 YFDQQGAK
-663 FIAGAAQDGIDAAKA
+663 FIAGAAQDGIDDRTAHD
-678 QEIWNEI
+678 IWNEI

-735 ILREMAREGVDYV
+735 ILREMAAEGVEYS

-755 EVNWAVR
+755 DINWSVQSGR
-762 EGQLMGGFTNLV
+762 LVGGFMNLV
-774 GFGPAK
+774 GFGPSK
-780 AVAAVEARRLGKTDD
+780 AVAAVEARRLGRMDD

-813 ISHTYAAL
+813 ITRTYAAW
-821 YADPEAHGCRAGSVI
+821 YADPVGHGCRVGSVI
-836 YTADRLPETGSV
+836 YTADKLPDGV
-848 LFIGKIAKKEL
+848 DALFIGKIAKKEL

-865 VRVARRDGRRLT
+865 VRVARRDGRRLS
-877 GQTLFADFFLKDD
+877 GQTMFADFFLKDD
-890 TGIPMICRIDRFSY
+890 TGIPIICRIDRFKY
-904 EPLGRIAM
+904 EPLGRVAM

-922 LVRGKKI
+922 LVRGRKI
-929 PNFGMIKIERIK
+929 PGFGMIKVERIK
-941 VLNRE
+941 VLNRQ
-946 ELLQ
+946 ELLNESTPGTALVG